1 MSFYWVVRNWGWG
14 ERKGEEKIKRAKWEA
29 KEARVKAKSIAYK
42 NMHIRLNIKQGGNG
56 IYKLAKANERR
67 KRIVRNVR
75 YTKDDNCGIL
85 VKCEDI

>member
-1 MSFYWVVRNWGWG
+1 
-14 ERKGEEKIKRAKWEA
+14 
-29 KEARVKAKSIAYK
+29 
-42 NMHIRLNIKQGGNG
+42 MHIRLNIKQGGNG